1 MDRKETVKN
10 LNSHVTDEDI
20 ARILAE
26 DLPWEEFRGST
37 VLVTGASG
45 MIPSYVVYTM
55 LGLNDTRDMGVR
67 VLALVRNE
75 AKARGIF
82 GDILSRP
89 DIELVVQD
97 VTEPLMTG
105 EPVDYIFHGAGP
117 ARPKQHKTAPTATV
131 KASILG
137 TISLL
142 DLAVEKRSRAFV
154 LMSSSEVYG
163 KVDEKA
169 AGDRANTAAGS
180 VAASGFRI
188 SETDYGY
195 LDCLDPRSCY
205 SEGKRAAETICA
217 SYMAQYGI
225 RCSIPRF
232 AHIYGPGL
240 GLDDGRVQADFA
252 ANVFRG
258 EDIVMKSDGSSQRA
272 YTYVSD
278 AVSGMFY
285 ALLKGDATAYN
296 IADSD
301 SVISIR
307 QLAEAF
313 IASRPEKG
321 LRLVIDIPSDQKG
334 LYNPAGFIGLDN
346 SRIRA
351 LGWTPKIDVAE
362 GTKRMISH
370 FEITETVKPQAP
382 AQDAGSGQKTGHI

>member
-1 MDRKETVKN
+1 MDGKTTVKK
-10 LNSHVTDEDI
+10 LNNRIIDEDI
-20 ARILAE
+20 ARILSA
-26 DLPWEEFRGST
+26 DLPWDEFRGCT

-55 LGLNDTRDMGVR
+55 LGLNDTKDTGVR

-75 AKARGIF
+75 DKARGIF

-89 DIELVVQD
+89 DIRLIVQD
-97 VTEPLMTG
+97 VTEPPDIEG
-105 EPVDYIFHGAGP
+105 PVDYIFHGAGP
-117 ARPKQHKTAPTATV
+117 ARPKQHKTAPTATI
-131 KASILG
+131 KANITG
-137 TISLL
+137 TINLL
-142 DLAVEKRSRAFV
+142 DLAVSKKSRAFV

-163 KVDEKA
+163 KTDTRDYEQ
-169 AGDRANTAAGS
+169 GS
-180 VAASGFRI
+180 FMIG
-188 SETDYGY
+188 ETDYGY

-217 SYMAQYGI
+217 SYMAQYGV

-285 ALLKGDATAYN
+285 ALLKGDETAYN
-296 IADSD
+296 VADSD
-301 SVISIR
+301 NVISIR

-313 IASRPEKG
+313 IASRPEKH
-321 LRLVIDIPSDQKG
+321 LRLVIDIPPDQAG
-334 LYNPAGFIGLDN
+334 LYNPAKYIGLDN
-346 SRIRA
+346 SRIKD
-351 LGWTPKIDVAE
+351 LGWSPEVSIAE
-362 GTKRMISH
+362 GTRRMITH
-370 FEITETVKPQAP
+370 YEITE
-382 AQDAGSGQKTGHI
+382 